1 MSAVVC
7 CTQHLTKVL
16 VVHRGLSGCGFGGS
30 RRRLP
35 LFHGGCGGAVDSH
48 FSHPAVIFDNGN
60 FRDTTPIVDN
70 PHPAAFRFIRTLEK
84 ELAAW
89 ATKICRSPSTGRR
102 S

>member
-1 MSAVVC
+1 VAAAVPLTAISA
-7 CTQHLTKVL
+7 T
-16 VVHRGLSGCGFGGS
+16 
-30 RRRLP
+30 
-35 LFHGGCGGAVDSH
+35 
-48 FSHPAVIFDNGN
+48 PAVMSDNRN

-70 PHPAAFRFIRTLEK
+70 HHPAASRSIRTLEK